1 MATLNSHAACVAEWL
16 ARRAANLTA
25 AQQVALLDL
34 GFTAV
39 WNTAH
44 QTLGSITLTA
54 VVDRVLSTSA
64 KDFPPLSQTR
74 ADFSGI
80 SFEAIYANGTT
91 PDQSVAALRSTLIEL
106 LRVLGAITAEILTP
120 SLHAA
125 LAAVSMP
132 SEATQ
137 STATA
142 SPHDE
147 APTK

>member
-1 MATLNSHAACVAEWL
+1 MATLNSHTACVRDWL
-16 ARRAANLTA
+16 ARSAVNLST
-25 AQQVALLDL
+25 AQQLTLLDH

-39 WNTAH
+39 WNKAH
-44 QTLGSITLTA
+44 QTLGAITLTA

-64 KDFPPLSQTR
+64 KDFPQLAQTR

-80 SFEAIYANGTT
+80 SFEALYSNGST
-91 PDQSVAALRSTLIEL
+91 PDQSVAALRFTLIEL

-125 LAAVSMP
+125 LAEVTMP
-132 SEATQ
+132 SESTP

-142 SPHDE
+142 PAREE
-147 APTK
+147 APSK